1 MATSSVEE
9 YRWMVLDGPVDSA
22 WIENLNTVL
31 DDSKKLCLMSGKTYC
46 RDTNFFLWK
55 RWSPSI
61 CLIQKCYRRDSSSDY
76 MDETDF

>member
-1 MATSSVEE
+1 MATSSVEEYRWMVEHKRLTHHCCRDMATSSVEE

-46 RDTNFFLWK
+46 RDTNLF
-55 RWSPSI
+55 
-61 CLIQKCYRRDSSSDY
+61 YG
-76 MDETDF
+76 